1 MYDYKDAKKR
11 YLERMGSTIYDLI
24 KKKKKMSSSY
34 TRYNLTRVTLF
45 VNRRFVID
53 LIVKKVAL
61 NSN

>member
-1 MYDYKDAKKR
+1 
-11 YLERMGSTIYDLI
+11 
-24 KKKKKMSSSY
+24 MSSSY